1 MSKFTKKTLRPPAD
15 IGTSALPDIIFM
27 LLFFFMVVTVLRDHQ
42 LLLKIQVPEVGQ
54 AQKLQ
59 HRSLIHN
66 IYIGA
71 PREESLSQSPVIQI
85 NDAFVRIEDVEVAV
99 RQMVVKA
106 PETKRGLVTTN
117 LRVDKKV
124 KMGLVTDVKTEIRK
138 AEQYKLNY
146 AANKTE
152 F

>member
-1 MSKFTKKTLRPPAD
+1 MSKFTKKTLRPAAE

-42 LLLKIQVPEVGQ
+42 LLLKIEIPEVGQ

-66 IYIGA
+66 IYIGL
-71 PREESLSQSPVIQI
+71 PREESLSKSPVIQI
-85 NDAFVRIEDVEVAV
+85 NDAFVRIEEVEVAV
-99 RQMVVKA
+99 RQMVTTA
-106 PETKRGLVTTN
+106 PEPQRGLVTTN
-117 LRVDKKV
+117 LRVDKQV
-124 KMGLVTDVKTEIRK
+124 EMGLVTDVKTEIRK

-146 AANKTE
+146 AANKAD